1 MNLQDGIDT
10 DLVQKIK
17 QGNLGAFRIL
27 YDTYYTKILNFSQT
41 YTGSIEDAEEVVQDT
56 FLKLWKHREGLD
68 EEMSVNGYIFRIA
81 KNLTLNKIRKKVME
95 PRYFDEVEEESVF
108 ANQTEEDIMLDEM
121 QQLLMKAIEAL
132 PPKRQQIFRLSRLS
146 GLPNKEIARKL
157 NISENTVEGQMRK
170 SIKYLRSYIEFT
182 TLSIGIA
189 WLMYFFI

>member
-1 MNLQDGIDT
+1 MNLQDGIDK
-10 DLVQKIK
+10 DLVHKVK
-17 QGNLGAFRIL
+17 HGNLGAFRIL
-27 YDTYYTKILNFSQT
+27 YDTYYTKILNFSHT
-41 YTGSIEDAEEVVQDT
+41 YTGSIEDAEEVTQDT
-56 FLKLWKHREGLD
+56 FLKLWKHRDGLD

-95 PRYFDEVEEESVF
+95 PRYFDEIEDESVF
-108 ANQTEEDIMLDEM
+108 SNQTEEDIMLDEM

-146 GLPNKEIARKL
+146 GLPNKEIAKRL

-182 TLSIGIA
+182 TLSIVLA
-189 WLMYFFI
+189 WHLYFFI

>member
-1 MNLQDGIDT
+1 MNLQDGIDK
-10 DLVQKIK
+10 DLVRKIK
-17 QGNLGAFRIL
+17 HGNLGAFRIL
-27 YDTYYTKILNFSQT
+27 YDTYYTNILNFSHT
-41 YTGSIEDAEEVVQDT
+41 YTGSIEDAEEVTQDT
-56 FLKLWKHREGLD
+56 FLKLWKHRDGLD

-95 PRYFDEVEEESVF
+95 PRYFDEIEDESVF
-108 ANQTEEDIMLDEM
+108 SNQTEEDIMLDEM

-146 GLPNKEIARKL
+146 GLPNKEIAKRL

-182 TLSIGIA
+182 TLSIVLA
-189 WLMYFFI
+189 WQLHFFI